1 MASVVLPESTL
12 PQLCSAVTLGTQER
26 QSRLHRIRLSW
37 CVGLGFA
44 CSIASSQK
52 PGWPGGSACRCGP
65 SFSWAASFRAVTGDA
80 SASQVRLHLPLPVFV
95 LSHPGRLGFLAQ
107 GDGTCLTVGGSGGTR
122 LRRRLEDLPREK
134 IRRKGEC
141 LSRIPALCWSSL
153 VFRPIAL
160 EFHTPSLL
168 FLFLLQ
174 QFKHENKV
182 LRDSV
187 EVNLSAF

>member
-95 LSHPGRLGFLAQ
+95 LSHPGRLASLLKETGCASRW
-107 GDGTCLTVGGSGGTR
+107 GEVEERGR
-122 LRRRLEDLPREK
+122 EDA
-134 IRRKGEC
+134 
-141 LSRIPALCWSSL
+141 SRICPERKLEGRGNVFPGSQLSAGHPWSSG
-153 VFRPIAL
+153 P
-160 EFHTPSLL
+160 LL
-168 FLFLLQ
+168 WNSTLHLYFFY
-174 QFKHENKV
+174 
-182 LRDSV
+182 SYSS
-187 EVNLSAF
+187 NLNMKIKY